1 MVGAIDVVDR
11 SLSLVPVMNFCD
23 GDQLDGLALRKQKA
37 KHRVTQVTDLF
48 MKQQSASQGLRDVQS
63 WVHRMSGADHLD
75 GSPAALLCWS
85 YF

>member
-1 MVGAIDVVDR
+1 
-11 SLSLVPVMNFCD
+11 MNFCD
-23 GDQLDGLALRKQKA
+23 GDQLNGLALRKQKA

-48 MKQQSASQGLRDVQS
+48 MKQHQLPKAYGVKCWVLWDAQS